1 MTETT
6 ESKPALYLTD
16 KQYNTLKPIVQV
28 GLPAIS
34 SLYFGLSAI
43 WGLPGAEQV
52 VGTIALITTFL
63 GVTLGLSSRR
73 YNTANPSDGQIVITQ
88 TENGAKNFSLEL
100 DKTPEEIEKMKSV
113 TFDVTDKESAEG
125 YENPDQP
132 S

>member
-1 MTETT
+1 MTE
-6 ESKPALYLTD
+6 EIEAKPAIYLTD

-28 GLPAIS
+28 GLPALS

-63 GVTLGLSSRR
+63 GVVLGVSSKR
-73 YNTANPSDGQIVITQ
+73 YKADTSSNTGQIVVTQ
-88 TENGAKNFSLEL
+88 DETGKKTFSLEL
-100 DKTPEEIEKMKSV
+100 DKSPEEIGNMGTV
-113 TFDVTDKESAEG
+113 TFNVTKN
-125 YENPDQP
+125 ENPDKP

>member
-73 YNTANPSDGQIVITQ
+73 YNAANPSDGQIVITQ